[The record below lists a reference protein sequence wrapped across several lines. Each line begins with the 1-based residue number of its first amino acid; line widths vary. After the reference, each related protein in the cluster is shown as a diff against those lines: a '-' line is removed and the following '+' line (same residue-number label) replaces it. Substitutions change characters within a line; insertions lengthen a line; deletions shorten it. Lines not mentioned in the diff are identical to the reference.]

1 MERKGVY
8 AGKARAIVIGA
19 LLRIDVGNP
28 NAGWP
33 EGTVTIIKKVERP
46 DRKASHPYISGQ
58 AIRRYLRDT
67 LDDLLKGDK
76 TIPEKMSPLE
86 KSDDPKAPVV
96 TAGDPEKYIDDDLF
110 GFMKA
115 VKGKTKRRESPL
127 RVSPAFGL
135 FPYAGDRDLGTRSAL
150 EFAEEAEAGGA
161 IFETEVTSNVFRTI
175 LLLELDRT
183 GKWKKY
189 ETVEDSEGELKQD
202 ARRRRASLLI
212 RALKYLW
219 GGGRRTRM
227 LIDMTPQFIVYA
239 KLAKKVP
246 IFLHALG
253 VQMEEGKYYL
263 NTEALTQVLRDYED
277 DIQNLVL
284 GMRSGFLANE
294 TEIRGLKLREREI
307 EVLSVG
313 AAIERM
319 ADDIS
324 NTDLP

>member
-8 AGKARAIVIGA
+8 AGKTRAIVIGA

-96 TAGDPEKYIDDDLF
+96 TAGDPEKYIDDDIF

-161 IFETEVTSNVFRTI
+161 IFETEVTNNVFRTI

-212 RALKYLW
+212 LALKYLW

-253 VQMEEGKYYL
+253 VQMEDGKYYL
-263 NTEALTQVLRDYED
+263 NTETLTQVLRDYED

-294 TEIRGLKLREREI
+294 TKIRGLKLREREI

-313 AAIERM
+313 DAIERM
-319 ADDIS
+319 ADDIA

>member
-1 MERKGVY
+1 MEEQRIDERE
-8 AGKARAIVIGA
+8 ARVIVVGA

-33 EGTVTIIKKVERP
+33 EGTITVIKKVERP
-46 DRKASHPYISGQ
+46 DRKTSHPYISGQ

-67 LDDLLKGDK
+67 LGDLLKSDK

-86 KSDDPKAPVV
+86 RSDDSKAPVV
-96 TAGDPEKYIDDDLF
+96 TVGDPEEYIDDDLF

-135 FPYAGDRDLGTRSAL
+135 FPYAGDRDLGTRSAV

-161 IFETEVTSNVFRTI
+161 IFETEVTNNIFRTT
-175 LLLELDRT
+175 LLLELDRI

-189 ETVEDSEGELKQD
+189 ETVKNTEQELKQD
-202 ARRRRASLLI
+202 VRRRRASLLI

-227 LIDMTPQFIVYA
+227 LVDITPQFIICA
-239 KLAKKVP
+239 KLTKKVP
-246 IFLHALG
+246 IFLHALD
-253 VQMEEGKYYL
+253 VQMEEGKYHL
-263 NTEALTQVLRDYED
+263 DTRILTQVLEDYSD
-277 DIQNLVL
+277 DICDLTL
-284 GMRSGFLANE
+284 GLRSGFLANE
-294 TEIRGLKLREREI
+294 AEIQKLKLKGKTI
-307 EVLSVG
+307 EVQSVG
-313 AAIERM
+313 DAIERM
-319 ADDIS
+319 ADNLS
-324 NTDLP
+324 TMDLP